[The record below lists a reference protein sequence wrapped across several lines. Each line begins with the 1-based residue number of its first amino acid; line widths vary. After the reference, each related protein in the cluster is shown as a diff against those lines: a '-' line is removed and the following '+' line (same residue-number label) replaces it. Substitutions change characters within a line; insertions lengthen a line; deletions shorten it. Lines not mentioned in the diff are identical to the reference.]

1 MVNMRLEWGICVRG
15 TWQTF
20 CPSGLCYF
28 RFAVHITALIP
39 FTQSTVSLASSL
51 RGSKLPPDTYTGCA
65 WCFDTP
71 PDVACSS
78 DLGLAARYESK
89 PFTCCPRLDLAR
101 PQILLMFCF
110 LVRSLSLRLPGIEG
124 KASLK
129 PSRL

>member
-1 MVNMRLEWGICVRG
+1 MVNTCLESGICVRG

-20 CPSGLCYF
+20 CSSGLCYF
-28 RFAVHITALIP
+28 SFSVTALIP
-39 FTQSTVSLASSL
+39 FTQSTFYLASSL

-65 WCFDTP
+65 WSLVTP
-71 PDVACSS
+71 PDFACSS
-78 DLGLAARYESK
+78 DLGLAAQYENK
-89 PFTCCPRLDLAR
+89 LFTCCPRLDMAR

-110 LVRSLSLRLPGIEG
+110 LVHSLSLRLPGTEG